1 MGVVGYGG
9 EVGMKVLLKIVC
21 GTAMFF
27 AVLFAAKGF
36 MNGNVAMGVGAL
48 AAVWAS
54 HWIGFKGTSGSSAVQ
69 PLAAFQPPA
78 PSGEAEISRMV
89 DAALENGD
97 YSPEEE
103 RAISARAAQLQIRGD
118 GEGGRKMWQAAYYR
132 DLLAGRPRECPVP
145 WPAGFVSEPNER
157 LIWAWDAEVLV
168 WKTDK
173 AYVGS
178 TAGVSFRV
186 AKGVTVRTGGVKGH
200 VEKIEGFASLG
211 VGKVAVTNKAL
222 LISCGGTSMRIGH
235 RRLVHVQLY
244 SDGVAVQH
252 SGGGKPM
259 IVKTGWNDTFFGIT
273 LLNARRIR

>member
-1 MGVVGYGG
+1 MGLVGYGG

-48 AAVWAS
+48 AAVWAA
-54 HWIGFKGTSGSSAVQ
+54 HWIGFKGASEGSAVK

-103 RAISARAAQLQIRGD
+103 QAISARAAQLQIRGD

-132 DLLAGRPRECPVP
+132 DLLAGRPRKCPVP

-178 TAGVSFRV
+178 TG
-186 AKGVTVRTGGVKGH
+186 
-200 VEKIEGFASLG
+200 EGRHCPHWRG
-211 VGKVAVTNKAL
+211 QGP
-222 LISCGGTSMRIGH
+222 RRED
-235 RRLVHVQLY
+235 RRLCLPGRRQGGRHEQGTAHKLRRYVHENWPPQARPCSALQRRRGCPAFWRGQAHDRE
-244 SDGVAVQH
+244 DGLERH
-252 SGGGKPM
+252 
-259 IVKTGWNDTFFGIT
+259 
-273 LLNARRIR
+273 LLRDHAAERQAHPLDRR